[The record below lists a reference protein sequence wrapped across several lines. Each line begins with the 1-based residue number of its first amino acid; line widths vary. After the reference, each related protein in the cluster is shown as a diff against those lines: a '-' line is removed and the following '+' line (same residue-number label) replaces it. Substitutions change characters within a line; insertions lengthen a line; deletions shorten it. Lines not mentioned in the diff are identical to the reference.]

1 MGLGFYD
8 GLSRLFLNP
17 IRGARDDGGLGFL
30 KGLGSG
36 SLDLIVR
43 SSAGTP
49 PSSETRCSFKVF
61 GHFQHIR

>member
-49 PSSETRCSFKVF
+49 PFSETIC
-61 GHFQHIR
+61 